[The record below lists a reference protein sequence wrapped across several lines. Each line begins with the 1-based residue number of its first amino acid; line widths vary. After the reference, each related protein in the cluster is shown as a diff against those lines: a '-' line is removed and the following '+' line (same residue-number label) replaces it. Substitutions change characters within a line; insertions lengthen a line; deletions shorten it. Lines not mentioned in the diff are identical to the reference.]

1 MSKYLKNDAVK
12 QVARNLIMDA
22 AQREKA
28 KAGRVTMP
36 KVFLA
41 VGSVGFAVM
50 IALAFFQPFVRK
62 ITGLCCNIRRIFV
75 GGAGACYC
83 IF

>member
-12 QVARNLIMDA
+12 QVARNLIMNA

-36 KVFLA
+36 KVFLV
-41 VGSVGFAVM
+41 VGSVEFAVM
-50 IALAFFQPFVRK
+50 IALTFFS
-62 ITGLCCNIRRIFV
+62 LCTRI
-75 GGAGACYC
+75 YRPLT
-83 IF
+83 